1 VSRALPAAAVL
12 LLAGCGGGGGGTH
25 LAHTD
30 AVSLIEL
37 AHKIPGEQPCA
48 QARDIRA
55 LQSKA
60 TALVKDHRV
69 PARLQGPL
77 LSGVDALREQAPVCL
92 PPVQASSPPS
102 VPAETT
108 QREGKR
114 HGEHHGHGRGH
125 GKGKH

>member
-12 LLAGCGGGGGGTH
+12 LLAGCGGGGTH

-55 LQSKA
+55 LLSKA
-60 TALVKDHRV
+60 NALVHAHRV

-108 QREGKR
+108 QREGKG

>member
-12 LLAGCGGGGGGTH
+12 LLAGCGGGGAH

-30 AVSLIEL
+30 AAPLIEL

-60 TALVKDHRV
+60 AALVKEHRV
-69 PARLQGPL
+69 PARLQGTL

-108 QREGKR
+108 QRAGKG
-114 HGEHHGHGRGH
+114 HGEHHGHGH